1 VIVDRDNNSASGE
14 NAEDENLTPAWAK
27 TEDQSEREVEKAALD
42 MFQSN
47 EEPRRGLEPLRIDLI
62 EDRFEYLSGR
72 KLVKEEWI
80 SPQLQMAL
88 TELHLILRLTVS
100 REDKEKPIQP
110 QTAERRNSNR
120 SRALVRSLGGIKP
133 RKQFAG

>member
-1 VIVDRDNNSASGE
+1 MIVDRDNNSASGE

-80 SPQLQMAL
+80 SPQLQIAL
-88 TELHLILRLTVS
+88 TELHLILRLT
-100 REDKEKPIQP
+100 PL
-110 QTAERRNSNR
+110 
-120 SRALVRSLGGIKP
+120 AL
-133 RKQFAG
+133 